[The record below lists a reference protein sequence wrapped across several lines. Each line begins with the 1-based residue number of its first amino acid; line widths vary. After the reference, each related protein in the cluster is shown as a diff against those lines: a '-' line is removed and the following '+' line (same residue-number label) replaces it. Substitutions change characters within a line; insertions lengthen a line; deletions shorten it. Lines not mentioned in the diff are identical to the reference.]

1 MSFAKVAIVGNL
13 GRDPET
19 RYTPNGTLN
28 VQFTIAA
35 SGRRRSNEGQGQ
47 DQENTTWFR
56 VTAWDRLADRLVNL
70 MERGY
75 IGRGRL
81 LYVEGQLE
89 SRQYT
94 GNDGQ
99 VRTSLDVTM
108 TDFQFVGSRQDK
120 VDALGLFRLLGRK
133 LTLPGALLVARDE
146 SGRRLGEVL
155 EFRLLALEQ
164 DAGDGERPVNGQ
176 AYQG

>member
-35 SGRRRSNEGQGQ
+35 SGRRRSGEGQGQ

-56 VTAWDRLADRLVNL
+56 VTAWDRLAERLVNL

-108 TDFQFVGSRQDK
+108 TDFQFVGARQDNQ
-120 VDALGLFRLLGRK
+120 DGGTQGGQYGGGQRQQGQSFD
-133 LTLPGALLVARDE
+133 DE
-146 SGRRLGEVL
+146 GS
-155 EFRLLALEQ
+155 Q
-164 DAGDGERPVNGQ
+164 DLNDVPF
-176 AYQG
+176 

>member
-19 RYTPNGTLN
+19 RYTPSGTLN

-35 SGRRRSNEGQGQ
+35 SGRRRSSEGQGQGQGQ
-47 DQENTTWFR
+47 DQDNTTWFR
-56 VTAWDRLADRLVNL
+56 VTAWDRLAERLVNL

-89 SRQYT
+89 ARPYT
-94 GNDGQ
+94 DREGQ
-99 VRTSLDVTM
+99 QRMSLDVTM
-108 TDFQFVGSRQDK
+108 TDFQFVGSRQDNQEGGNQGSSYGGGYGSQRQGQSPSF
-120 VDALGLFRLLGRK
+120 D
-133 LTLPGALLVARDE
+133 DE
-146 SGRRLGEVL
+146 GS
-155 EFRLLALEQ
+155 Q
-164 DAGDGERPVNGQ
+164 DLNDVPF
-176 AYQG
+176 